1 MWLLTFLPNW
11 IFHLILLTGILGL
24 IASFVLSFIPFIS
37 TYKLPV
43 QVGALLLTL
52 IGVWF
57 EGGISNDADWKT
69 RVAEMEKKV
78 AVAEVKSAE
87 VNTVIV
93 TKVINKIQKVKELV
107 YVNKEIIKEV
117 VAKQLDVQC
126 TIPVSAISVH
136 NSASQNEVS
145 RGTPSTDGTSSN
157 VKASALLDTV
167 TENYGTYYEITEKLK
182 GWQTWYTDQKKV
194 FEESQK

>member
-37 TYKLPV
+37 TYKLPL

-52 IGVWF
+52 TGVWF
-57 EGGISNDADWKT
+57 EGGISNDTDWKM

-87 VNTVIV
+87 ANTAIV
-93 TKVINKIQKVKELV
+93 TKVITKIQKVKEVV

-145 RGTPSTDGTSSN
+145 SGPSSINGAAST
-157 VKASALLDTV
+157 VKASTLLSTV
-167 TENYGTYYEITEKLK
+167 TENYGTYYEIAEKLK
-182 GWQTWYTDQKKV
+182 GWQTWYTDQKKI
-194 FEESQK
+194 FEDSQK